1 MTYDY
6 VDIGI
11 RPPKYRS
18 GFINL
23 LSIDR
28 FEVGHDKIISL
39 LTILQPV
46 VESVRSILAQYVNL
60 REISKQLS
68 KVLNVNSQCIFDDRP
83 DIWTTFWNVLKDG
96 DLVFCKGKNSNN
108 CEHIFIYNE
117 KSTIEDLENF
127 LN

>member
-39 LTILQPV
+39 LTIVQPL
-46 VESVRSILAQYVNL
+46 VESVRSSLAQYVNL
-60 REISKQLS
+60 REISHQLS
-68 KVLNVNSQCIFDDRP
+68 KVLNVNSQCIFDDRA
-83 DIWTTFWNVLKDG
+83 DIWTTFWIVLKGG
-96 DLVFCKGKNSNN
+96 DLVFCKGENSNN
-108 CEHIFIYNE
+108 YDHIFVYNE
-117 KSTIEDLENF
+117 KSMIEDLEKF